1 MSKKE
6 EDHIVD
12 LKETFGNLR
21 ATGLKL
27 SPKKCIFGVSR
38 GMMLGY
44 IIGLEGIHANPD
56 KTKAIL
62 AMMEPSTKKEV

>member
-6 EDHIVD
+6 EDHIAD

-27 SPKKCIFGVSR
+27 NPKKCVFGVSR
-38 GMMLGY
+38 GKMLGCRV
-44 IIGLEGIHANPD
+44 GPEGIPHLD

-62 AMMEPSTKKEV
+62 SMLEPLTKKEV